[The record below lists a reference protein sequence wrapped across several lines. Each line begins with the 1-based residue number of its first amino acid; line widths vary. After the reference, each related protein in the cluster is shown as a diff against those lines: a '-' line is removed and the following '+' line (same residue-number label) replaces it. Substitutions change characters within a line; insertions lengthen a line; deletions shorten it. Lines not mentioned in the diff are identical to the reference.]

1 MSPNMSIRTTRR
13 VRGTTVAR
21 VSGTYVLLAGLSLV
35 AVAPLVF
42 MAVASFES
50 GAAAQ
55 NLSAKWWPTTP
66 TLRNYTDLFE
76 HTRMIRWFINSTI
89 VAVVGTFLA
98 LLTSSTAGY
107 VFARMN
113 FPLRSVLFWSFVAA
127 LMIPTQVM
135 LIPQYFLLARLD
147 WLDTYQALIL
157 PGVTSAFGIFLI
169 RQYLQSIPREF
180 EDAARVDGA
189 NEGQIYLW
197 IMLPLMGPA
206 LATLATIQF
215 INYWNEFLYPLVV
228 TNSDNMRTLPVGLA
242 TLQTPS
248 GGLPEVL
255 AGTTI
260 ALIPVLILVPWLQRY
275 LTGGLVMGG
284 LKG

>member
-1 MSPNMSIRTTRR
+1 MSVLTVRR
-13 VRGTTVAR
+13 VRATTVVR
-21 VSGTYVLLAGLSLV
+21 VSGTYVLLSVLSLI
-35 AVAPLVF
+35 AVSPLVF
-42 MAVASFES
+42 MIVASFES

-55 NLSAKWWPTTP
+55 NLSAKWWPTAP
-66 TLRNYTDLFE
+66 TLGNYIGLFE
-76 HTRMIRWFINSTI
+76 HSRIIRWFVNSTV

-98 LLTSSTAGY
+98 LVTSSTAGY

-113 FPLRSVLFWSFVAA
+113 FPLRTVLFWSFVAA

-147 WLDTYQALIL
+147 WLDSFQALIL

-180 EDAARVDGA
+180 EESARVDGA
-189 NEGQIYLW
+189 NEGQIYLS
-197 IMLPLMGPA
+197 IMLPLMRPA

-228 TNSDNMRTLPVGLA
+228 TNSTDMRTLPVGLA

-260 ALIPVLILVPWLQRY
+260 ALVPVLILVPWLQRH
-275 LTGGLVMGG
+275 LTGGMIMGG
-284 LKG
+284 IKG

>member
-1 MSPNMSIRTTRR
+1 MMSTRTKRR
-13 VRGTTVAR
+13 IGASTVAR
-21 VSGTYVLLAGLSLV
+21 VSGTYVLLAVLSV
-35 AVAPLVF
+35 AAISPLVF
-42 MAVASFES
+42 MVVTSFES

-55 NLSAKWWPTTP
+55 ALSAKWWPERP
-66 TLRNYTDLFE
+66 TLGNYISLFE
-76 HTRMIRWFINSTI
+76 NSRIVRWFINSTI
-89 VAVVGTFLA
+89 VAVSGTVLA
-98 LLTSSTAGY
+98 LVTSSTAGY

-135 LIPQYFLLARLD
+135 LIPQYLVLARLD

-157 PGVTSAFGIFLI
+157 PGATSAFGIFLI

-180 EDAARVDGA
+180 EESARVDGA
-189 NEGQIYLW
+189 NEGQIYLR
-197 IMLPLMGPA
+197 IMLPLMLPA
-206 LATLATIQF
+206 LATLATIQY
-215 INYWNEFLYPLVV
+215 INYWNDFLYPLVV
-228 TNSDNMRTLPVGLA
+228 TSAGDMRTLPVGLA

-260 ALIPVLILVPWLQRY
+260 ALIRLFAAR
-275 LTGGLVMGG
+275 GE
-284 LKG
+284 

>member
-1 MSPNMSIRTTRR
+1 MMSTRTKRR
-13 VRGTTVAR
+13 IGASTVAR
-21 VSGTYVLLAGLSLV
+21 VSGTYVLLAVLSV
-35 AVAPLVF
+35 AAISPLVF
-42 MAVASFES
+42 MVVTSFES

-55 NLSAKWWPTTP
+55 ALSAKWWPERP
-66 TLRNYTDLFE
+66 TLGNYISLFE
-76 HTRMIRWFINSTI
+76 NSRIVRWFINSTI
-89 VAVVGTFLA
+89 VAVSGTVLA
-98 LLTSSTAGY
+98 LVTSSTAGY

-135 LIPQYFLLARLD
+135 LIPQYLVLARLD

-157 PGVTSAFGIFLI
+157 PGATSAFGIFLI

-180 EDAARVDGA
+180 EESARVDGA
-189 NEGQIYLW
+189 NEGQIYLR
-197 IMLPLMGPA
+197 IMLPLMLPA
-206 LATLATIQF
+206 LATLATIQY
-215 INYWNEFLYPLVV
+215 INYWNDFLYPLVV
-228 TNSDNMRTLPVGLA
+228 TSAGDMRTLPVGLA

-260 ALIPVLILVPWLQRY
+260 ALIPVLILVPWLQRH
-275 LTGGLVMGG
+275 LTGGMIAGG
-284 LKG
+284 VKG

>member
-1 MSPNMSIRTTRR
+1 MSILTIRR
-13 VRGTTVAR
+13 VRPTTVAR
-21 VSGTYVLLAGLSLV
+21 VGGTYVLLVALSLV

-42 MAVASFES
+42 MIVASFES
-50 GAAAQ
+50 GAASQ

-66 TLRNYTDLFE
+66 TLHNYIGLFE
-76 HTRMIRWFINSTI
+76 HSRIVRWFINSTV
-89 VAVVGTFLA
+89 VAVVGTFFA

-113 FPLRSVLFWSFVAA
+113 FPLRAVLFWSFVAA

-147 WLDTYQALIL
+147 WLDTFQALIL

-180 EDAARVDGA
+180 EESARVDGA
-189 NEGQIYLW
+189 NEGQIYVS
-197 IMLPLMGPA
+197 IMLPLMRPA

-228 TNSDNMRTLPVGLA
+228 TNSTNMRTLPVGLA

-260 ALIPVLILVPWLQRY
+260 ALIPVLILVPWLQRH
-275 LTGGLVMGG
+275 LTGGMIMGG
-284 LKG
+284 IKG